1 MLLVCAR
8 PSDPLGLQ
16 SPATP
21 AGTWREFLV
30 FLPARL
36 NMGLRTNIA
45 VLVRKPFAALRTAVS
60 KPKLPASIPVD
71 PFLPDEFVATE
82 WAPLGYEIEHRWCR
96 CFAWL
101 PVQTN
106 DAGTVWCKYY
116 WRHEM
121 RSLDGENCDRFMQNF
136 AVGPRPPIP
145 RLREPA
151 PPIVPRST

>member
-1 MLLVCAR
+1 
-8 PSDPLGLQ
+8 
-16 SPATP
+16 
-21 AGTWREFLV
+21 
-30 FLPARL
+30 
-36 NMGLRTNIA
+36 MGLRTNIA